1 MKSDSGLW
9 LIGVGPGNVGL
20 MSIDAIDIVKSCDYR
35 FLEGYTAL
43 LPNEQEKKLEV
54 LVGEYD
60 KVMRKDVENPKSL
73 LNLAKNSRVALG
85 EKRIKFLSYG
95 LT

>member
-54 LVGEYD
+54 LVGE
-60 KVMRKDVENPKSL
+60 
-73 LNLAKNSRVALG
+73 
-85 EKRIKFLSYG
+85 
-95 LT
+95 